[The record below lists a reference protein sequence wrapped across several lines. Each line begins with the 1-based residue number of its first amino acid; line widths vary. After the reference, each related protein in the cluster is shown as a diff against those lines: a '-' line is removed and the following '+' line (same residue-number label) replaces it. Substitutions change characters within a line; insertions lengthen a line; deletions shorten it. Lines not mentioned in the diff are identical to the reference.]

1 MDAPSGLRRANGRQ
15 IWGGRTNS
23 QGSNKARPLRRAS
36 LPWARR
42 KASEQRQCPINPK
55 KSKDIENGKRYGTSR
70 GWGYEKIKAYQLNLI
85 KTFRVAGEA
94 EEYLNAAL
102 EEGDSELFLLALRNV
117 AKAQGGV
124 AQLAEKAKLNRES
137 LYKILSERGNP
148 ELKSLDALLHA
159 LGFRLAI
166 TANR

>member
-1 MDAPSGLRRANGRQ
+1 
-15 IWGGRTNS
+15 
-23 QGSNKARPLRRAS
+23 
-36 LPWARR
+36 
-42 KASEQRQCPINPK
+42 
-55 KSKDIENGKRYGTSR
+55 